1 MANTQNPKPAETK
14 AEPKPT
20 TTVKLGEM
28 LHYRVGKDDAN
39 ERNDLRKTAAHQH
52 QGHKLD
58 AGEVV
63 PFIVTKLG
71 NDGKFNG
78 QAFLDGNDSL
88 WVKNVTLGDEDG
100 QCARPKG

>member
-1 MANTQNPKPAETK
+1 MATTNKPAEIK
-14 AEPKPT
+14 AEPKTT
-20 TTVKLGEM
+20 TTVKLGDV
-28 LHYRVGKDDAN
+28 LLYRITKDDAE

-63 PFIVTKLG
+63 PLIVTALG

-88 WVKNVTLGDEDG
+88 WIKGATLGENDG

>member
-1 MANTQNPKPAETK
+1 MATTTNKPVETK

-20 TTVKLGEM
+20 TTVKLGET
-28 LHYRVGKDDAN
+28 LLYRVGKDDAA

-78 QAFLDGNDSL
+78 QAILDGNDTL
-88 WVKNVTLGDEDG
+88 WIKGTTLGDEDG

>member
-1 MANTQNPKPAETK
+1 MNTTQNKPAAK
-14 AEPKPT
+14 AEPKAT
-20 TTVKLGEM
+20 TTVKLGEL
-28 LHYRVGKDDAN
+28 LHYRVGKDDAE

-63 PFIVTKLG
+63 PFIVTALG

-88 WVKNVTLGDEDG
+88 WIKNVTLGDEDG
-100 QCARPKG
+100 QCARPKA